1 MATKIEAIKRTP
13 AELISLDHYNSC
25 NHCSDPERGYCDE
38 GVCLARLCVV
48 KRTVKRYT
56 VYSVLADG
64 NPWTVTQ
71 TDDAE
76 LALLAYRAE
85 LEKYAGH
92 RHHAHGIFL
101 TNDPEK
107 GDVQEDLESCS
118 LVCPN
123 CDAMSEDGGLCWYC
137 HDEQK
142 RASAS
147 PTSAPGAG
155 QVTDTDSYRLG
166 EISMKA
172 RLYLECGGEVA
183 YRELVLALNRQ
194 LDYLTPLPLEP
205 VK

>member
-13 AELISLDHYNSC
+13 G
-25 NHCSDPERGYCDE
+25 RQ
-38 GVCLARLCVV
+38 
-48 KRTVKRYT
+48 RYT

-85 LEKYAGH
+85 VEKYAGH
-92 RHHAHGIFL
+92 RDHAHGIFL

-142 RASAS
+142 K
-147 PTSAPGAG
+147 TSVD

-172 RLYLECGGEVA
+172 RLYLECGGEFA
-183 YRELVLALNRQ
+183 YRELALALNRE

>member
-1 MATKIEAIKRTP
+1 VTPKAIKRTP

-25 NHCSDPERGYCDE
+25 NHCSDGDRGYCDE
-38 GVCLARLCVV
+38 GVRLARLCVV

-85 LEKYAGH
+85 VEKYAGH

-118 LVCPN
+118 LVCPT

-137 HDEQK
+137 HTQQK
-142 RASAS
+142 RHARDLSELYD
-147 PTSAPGAG
+147 
-155 QVTDTDSYRLG
+155 VLKRLG
-166 EISMKA
+166 ALSMKA
-172 RLYLECGGEVA
+172 RLYVECGGKDA
-183 YRELVLALNRQ
+183 YRELALALNRE

-205 VK
+205 VAK